1 MRIECPDWDAI
12 RQELRQV
19 SSLILV
25 RLLPWAGALTAT
37 AVEEQLLAFGE
48 KAWCERMWIQDC
60 KNHNHERSVPMNS
73 RRP

>member
-25 RLLPWAGALTAT
+25 RLDCHCGGR
-37 AVEEQLLAFGE
+37 AVLAFGE